1 MISGERLKQRMIEA
15 GLSQSE
21 LARRVGISQTAI
33 NKLVLGGSGGSRH
46 LHTIAREL
54 GTTPAYLTGETDDPS
69 EGAVPAPTQ
78 RDIAEHFDLVEI
90 HEIDLAYG
98 MGGTFTDVPVE
109 VEVHHFPR
117 KWVESITNTPAS
129 ALTLAHGRGDSMA
142 PTIHDRDMII
152 IDRSER
158 SVREQD
164 AIWALTI
171 GEIGMIRR
179 VRIRGEKVTL
189 LADNDRVPNDE
200 AHPDEVN
207 VVGRVVFIGRRT

>member
-1 MISGERLKQRMIEA
+1 MISGERLKERMSA
-15 GLSQSE
+15 SGLSQSE
-21 LARRVGISQTAI
+21 LARRVGVSQTAI
-33 NKLVLGGSGGSRH
+33 NKLVLGESSGSRH

-54 GTTPAYLTGETDDPS
+54 GTTPAYLTLEVDDPFK
-69 EGAVPAPTQ
+69 GAVPAPTE

-90 HEIDLAYG
+90 REIDLTYG
-98 MGGTFTDVPVE
+98 MGGLFTDVPVE

-117 KWVESITNTPAS
+117 KWVASITSSPAS
-129 ALTLAHGRGDSMA
+129 ALTLAHGHGDSMA

-179 VRIRGEKVTL
+179 VRVRVDRVTL

-200 AHPDEVN
+200 AHADEVN

>member
-1 MISGERLKQRMIEA
+1 VLNADRLKERMELL

-21 LARRVGISQTAI
+21 LGRRVGISQTSVY
-33 NKLVLGGSGGSRH
+33 KLLVGSASGSKH
-46 LHTIAREL
+46 LHLIARAL
-54 GTTPAYLTGETDDPS
+54 GTTPAYLSDETDDPS

-78 RDIAEHFDLVEI
+78 REIAEHFDLVEI

-179 VRIRGEKVTL
+179 LRIRGDKVTL